1 MPSAVHNREVD
12 PNVKDFL
19 FLNAAVLALVVF
31 YILRRRPRS
40 ALKYSVKPGP
50 KGDSEK
56 SGSSQESTFG
66 IKTPAASSGAAG
78 YQGKTL
84 NVIFN
89 YNGHSWDAYEV
100 LGVPAG
106 SSLERVKSAL
116 EEGLKQVDPESR
128 VFLETA
134 YQAILTH
141 LKS

>member
-1 MPSAVHNREVD
+1 VD

-19 FLNAAVLALVVF
+19 FLNAAVVALVVF

-40 ALKYSVKPGP
+40 PLKYSLKPSG

-56 SGSSQESTFG
+56 SPSQESSFG
-66 IKTPAASSGAAG
+66 IKTPAAPASGAAG
-78 YQGKTL
+78 YQGKSL

-100 LGVPAG
+100 LGIPAG

-134 YQAILTH
+134 FQAILTH